1 MHASPQLALTS
12 HRHLFWF
19 KINIL
24 IASKRSLVQTICLLL
39 QSDIDEFG
47 LKVCLE
53 EVLLELKNIVLEGI
67 FDKKSNKNLQVRVIA
82 SLGDNLEQE

>member
-1 MHASPQLALTS
+1 M
-12 HRHLFWF
+12 FDD
-19 KINIL
+19 IL

-39 QSDIDEFG
+39 QSDIDKFG
-47 LKVCLE
+47 LKECLE
-53 EVLLELKNIVLEGI
+53 EVLLELRSIVLQGI